1 MKTIARIIIA
11 ASISFALIGSEA
23 VAAERGRKEYNNGN
37 RQEQPKPQQ
46 RPGNNHNSGNNKP
59 GRPGN
64 GNSQR
69 PDNRPGHGNN
79 QRPDNRPGHGNSQRP
94 DNRPGHGN
102 NQRPD
107 NRPGNG
113 NNHKPDNRPGHGNN
127 HKPDNRPGHG
137 NNHRP
142 DNRPGHNHRPP
153 QPPHGHGNNHRPNNR
168 PGHNH
173 RPPQPPHGHGNNHR
187 PNNRPG
193 HNHRPPQ
200 PPHGHAPHR
209 PHMPGGWTHWR
220 PAPPPPSYRPYAAWP
235 RFSTVLGVRF
245 GTSLALTLNALMS
258 SGYNVVSS
266 HNNTVYLRN
275 VPMLGIYWPEATLC
289 YTGSGRLSGSEFV
302 SYNSYPDH
310 ALYNSVYSTLCANYG
325 MPYSTS
331 GMSAAW
337 WGPEGQYIRLNYSSG
352 IGVDGYTRY
361 YTTLNFGIY

>member
-69 PDNRPGHGNN
+69 PDNRPGHGN
-79 QRPDNRPGHGNSQRP
+79 SQRP

-107 NRPGNG
+107 
-113 NNHKPDNRPGHGNN
+113 
-127 HKPDNRPGHG
+127 
-137 NNHRP
+137 
-142 DNRPGHNHRPP
+142 
-153 QPPHGHGNNHRPNNR
+153 
-168 PGHNH
+168 
-173 RPPQPPHGHGNNHR
+173 
-187 PNNRPG
+187 NRPG

-220 PAPPPPSYRPYAAWP
+220 PRLHPIAHTPHGRGSRPFWACA
-235 RFSTVLGVRF
+235 SAQ
-245 GTSLALTLNALMS
+245 AL
-258 SGYNVVSS
+258 
-266 HNNTVYLRN
+266 
-275 VPMLGIYWPEATLC
+275 
-289 YTGSGRLSGSEFV
+289 LS
-302 SYNSYPDH
+302 
-310 ALYNSVYSTLCANYG
+310 
-325 MPYSTS
+325 
-331 GMSAAW
+331 
-337 WGPEGQYIRLNYSSG
+337 R
-352 IGVDGYTRY
+352 
-361 YTTLNFGIY
+361 

>member
-64 GNSQR
+64 GN
-69 PDNRPGHGNN
+69 NHK
-79 QRPDNRPGHGNSQRP
+79 PDNRPGHGNSQRP

-102 NQRPD
+102 SHRPD
-107 NRPGNG
+107 NRPGHG

-153 QPPHGHGNNHRPNNR
+153 QPPHGH
-168 PGHNH
+168 
-173 RPPQPPHGHGNNHR
+173 
-187 PNNRPG
+187 
-193 HNHRPPQ
+193 
-200 PPHGHAPHR
+200 APHR

-220 PAPPPPSYRPYAAWP
+220 PAPPPPSYRPYTAWP

-310 ALYNSVYSTLCANYG
+310 ALYNSVYNTLCANYG

-331 GMSAAW
+331 GMSTAW

>member
-64 GNSQR
+64 GN
-69 PDNRPGHGNN
+69 
-79 QRPDNRPGHGNSQRP
+79 
-94 DNRPGHGN
+94 
-102 NQRPD
+102 
-107 NRPGNG
+107 
-113 NNHKPDNRPGHGNN
+113 N

-142 DNRPGHNHRPP
+142 D
-153 QPPHGHGNNHRPNNR
+153 
-168 PGHNH
+168 
-173 RPPQPPHGHGNNHR
+173 
-187 PNNRPG
+187 NRPG

-220 PAPPPPSYRPYAAWP
+220 PAPPPPSYRPYTAWP

-310 ALYNSVYSTLCANYG
+310 ALYNSVYNTLCANYG

-331 GMSAAW
+331 GMSTAW